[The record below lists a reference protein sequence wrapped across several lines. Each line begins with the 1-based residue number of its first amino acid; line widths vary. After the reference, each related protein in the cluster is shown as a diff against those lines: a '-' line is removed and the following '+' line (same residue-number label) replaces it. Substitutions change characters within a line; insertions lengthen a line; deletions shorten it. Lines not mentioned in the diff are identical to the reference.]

1 GSSDVVY
8 PVGSMKDYEAKFW
21 LPFMGTTKPVYAIP
35 GNHDW
40 YDALD
45 AFAVTF
51 LKPDAARRSLRAR
64 IELDKKI
71 TSTTEER
78 IEELIA
84 EATRLQRE
92 YDVPTQQQ
100 EAPFFQFQTE
110 SFALFA
116 VDTGVVKRVDPT
128 QFAWFR
134 EALAS
139 AHGKMK
145 MAILGHPLYAGGHYQ
160 AADNPDFAAIHALLR
175 EYE

>member
-1 GSSDVVY
+1 
-8 PVGSMKDYEAKFW
+8 
-21 LPFMGTTKPVYAIP
+21 
-35 GNHDW
+35 
-40 YDALD
+40 
-45 AFAVTF
+45 
-51 LKPDAARRSLRAR
+51 
-64 IELDKKI
+64 
-71 TSTTEER
+71 
-78 IEELIA
+78 
-84 EATRLQRE
+84 
-92 YDVPTQQQ
+92 
-100 EAPFFQFQTE
+100 TE

-175 EYE
+175 EYEVPIVMAGDTHDLEYYAEKDAAKTVHHFVNGGGGAYLSYGTALDWPAAPATADWAFYPNKAQVVGKIDATAPLWKRPAWWWTKRFGGWPA